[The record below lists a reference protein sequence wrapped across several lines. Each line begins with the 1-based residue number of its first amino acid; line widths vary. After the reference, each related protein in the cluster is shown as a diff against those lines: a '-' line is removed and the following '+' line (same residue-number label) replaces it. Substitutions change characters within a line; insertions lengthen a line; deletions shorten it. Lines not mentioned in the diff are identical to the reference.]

1 MIEIKQDSLSFST
14 VFILTAGLFIFLVA
28 IVTVDKNSAA
38 LIGESGFFSAS
49 SPFFQG
55 VKAFFEGVLRFARA
69 LDSPCF
75 KLLRTLW
82 FNFTKDFLTLF
93 SLPELIRSFLLNYV
107 L

>member
-14 VFILTAGLFIFLVA
+14 VFILTAGLFIFLIA

-55 VKAFFEGVLRFARA
+55 VKAFFDGVLRFARA

-82 FNFTKDFLTLF
+82 LNFTKDFLTLF